1 MEPNSISGV
10 VITALNDLIG
20 QVWLVIPIGLAIFGV
35 IYGLGRAKKA
45 AKVAAS

>member
-1 MEPNSISGV
+1 MEPSIGNAITTAFSG
-10 VITALNDLIG
+10 ITAELW
-20 QVWLVIPIGLAIFGV
+20 VVIPIGLAIFGV